1 MSFQWLK
8 RYMPRSLYGLAAL
21 ILILPVVTVQL
32 VVSIVFIK
40 RHFEGVTEQM
50 THVAALELRLIID
63 DINASKTRLE
73 ALQKVDTLRRGLE
86 IELKF
91 PDPPPEIY
99 TNQWRAVDLTGS
111 FVIKELMARMPNLR
125 SISLPNS
132 NRAELFAET
141 DLGVLQITLN
151 RQRLSA

>member
-8 RYMPRSLYGLAAL
+8 RYMPRSLYGRSAL

-50 THVAALELRLIID
+50 THVAALELRLIVD

-73 ALQKVDTLRRGLE
+73 ALKISKIYPKYDDDTLPRPKTVHGFCGPQISGNVKNPKYDDRSLFGL
-86 IELKF
+86 
-91 PDPPPEIY
+91 
-99 TNQWRAVDLTGS
+99 VDG
-111 FVIKELMARMPNLR
+111 FY
-125 SISLPNS
+125 
-132 NRAELFAET
+132 
-141 DLGVLQITLN
+141 
-151 RQRLSA
+151 